1 MKTLHVVMDV
11 MRQPREESVSVMTHA
26 QRLVRRV
33 RHWKALHD
41 QRRQL
46 AALSDAALKDI
57 GLSRLDAEQEARRP
71 FWDDAQGRA

>member
-1 MKTLHVVMDV
+1 MKPHHVVMDV
-11 MRQPREESVSVMTHA
+11 VRDPRETCASVST
-26 QRLVRRV
+26 RLQGLMQQLRRWRV
-33 RHWKALHD
+33 VYV

-71 FWDDAQGRA
+71 FWDQ